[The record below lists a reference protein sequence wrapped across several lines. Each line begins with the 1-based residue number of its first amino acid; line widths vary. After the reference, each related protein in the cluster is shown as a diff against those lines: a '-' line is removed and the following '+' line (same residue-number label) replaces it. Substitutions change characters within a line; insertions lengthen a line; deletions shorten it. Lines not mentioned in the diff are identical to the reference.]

1 MGQNNSQPAILQP
14 TSQLNP
20 NMTTTVTN
28 VSAKISPSLP
38 KGPADFTS
46 FQLPGSKSNSLNINV
61 AALQQCVS
69 ENLNPAALNNCIS
82 NNISSYDSQAA
93 SYQNVNYVGPGHNID
108 AAGNIGFGPFNS
120 TPQTFVNVDQENFSN
135 IKISIYII
143 IVLLYL
149 YIMLKK

>member
-1 MGQNNSQPAILQP
+1 MGQNNSQSAILQP

-28 VSAKISPSLP
+28 TSAKISPDLP
-38 KGPADFTS
+38 KGPANFTS
-46 FQLPGSKSNSLNINV
+46 FQLPGSTSNSLNINV
-61 AALQQCVS
+61 ATLQQCMS
-69 ENLNPAALNNCIS
+69 ENLNSTALNNCIS

-108 AAGNIGFGPFNS
+108 AAGNIAFGPFNS
-120 TPQTFVNVDQENFSN
+120 TPQTFANIEQESFTNT
-135 IKISIYII
+135 KISVYVI

>member
-1 MGQNNSQPAILQP
+1 MGQKNSQQVISRP
-14 TSQLNP
+14 TAQLNP

-28 VSAKISPSLP
+28 TSAKISPNLP
-38 KGPADFTS
+38 QGPANFTS
-46 FQLPGSKSNSLNINV
+46 FQLPGSNSNSLNINV
-61 AALQQCVS
+61 ANLQQCLS
-69 ENLNPAALNNCIS
+69 ENLNPTALNNCIS

-93 SYQNVNYVGPGHNID
+93 SYQNVNYIGPGHNID

-120 TPQTFVNVDQENFSN
+120 TPQTFAN
-135 IKISIYII
+135 IDKDSFTKTNISVYVV